1 METKYY
7 KVEDRY
13 IKVVNEN
20 SIICV
25 WDNKIIPSI
34 DKNMVPRHYL
44 VSENE
49 IKWSEFYDAF
59 DKVHQMLRDLLLDIQ
74 YNEGSELT
82 PTIAQ
87 LVRNYDRAVQYIEC
101 SGQRRT
107 QEEKNNK
114 ILSKLKNL
122 GVKSFEGITI
132 STTEA

>member
-20 SIICV
+20 QVCCV
-25 WDNKIIPSI
+25 WDNKTCPEINY
-34 DKNMVPRHYL
+34 NMIPRHYL

-49 IKWSEFYDAF
+49 IKGSEFDEAF
-59 DKVHQMLRDLLLDIQ
+59 EKVHLLLRNLLLDIE
-74 YNEGSELT
+74 YEIGYELN
-82 PTIAQ
+82 PEIAR